1 MKATAATEI
10 AATELTAANAE
21 LSGNAELTASNA
33 ELTAANAELTAT
45 TVELTATTAN
55 AERAELTAANAELHA
70 NSKNGRRFRTCNCFS
85 QGAVLSIDIKQVSQR
100 QPLTKP
106 GLRE

>member
-45 TVELTATTAN
+45 TVELTA
-55 AERAELTAANAELHA
+55 ANAELHA
-70 NSKNGRRFRTCNCFS
+70 NAKIMVDVSELVIAFHREPCSPSTLNRFLN
-85 QGAVLSIDIKQVSQR
+85 VN
-100 QPLTKP
+100 P
-106 GLRE
+106 

>member
-45 TVELTATTAN
+45 TVELTATTA
-55 AERAELTAANAELHA
+55 ELHA
-70 NSKNGRRFRTCNCFS
+70 NAKIMVDVSELVIALHREPCSPSTFNRFLI
-85 QGAVLSIDIKQVSQR
+85 V
-100 QPLTKP
+100 KP
-106 GLRE
+106 

>member
-45 TVELTATTAN
+45 TVELTASN
-55 AERAELTAANAELHA
+55 AELTAANAELHA
-70 NSKNGRRFRTCNCFS
+70 NAKIMVDVSELVIALHREPCSPSTLNRFLNVKTCRNQAC
-85 QGAVLSIDIKQVSQR
+85 VC
-100 QPLTKP
+100 
-106 GLRE
+106 E

>member
-45 TVELTATTAN
+45 TVELTATTA
-55 AERAELTAANAELHA
+55 ELHA
-70 NSKNGRRFRTCNCFS
+70 NSKNGRRFRTCNCSS

-106 GLRE
+106 GLRV

>member
-45 TVELTATTAN
+45 TVELTATTA
-55 AERAELTAANAELHA
+55 ERAELTAAIAELHA
-70 NSKNGRRFRTCNCFS
+70 NSKNGRRFRTCNCSS

-100 QPLTKP
+100 QNLTKP
-106 GLRE
+106 GLR

>member
-45 TVELTATTAN
+45 TVELTA
-55 AERAELTAANAELHA
+55 ANAELHTNA
-70 NSKNGRRFRTCNCFS
+70 KIMVDVSELVIALHREPCSPSTLNRFLNVKTCRNQAC
-85 QGAVLSIDIKQVSQR
+85 V
-100 QPLTKP
+100 
-106 GLRE
+106 RE

>member
-45 TVELTATTAN
+45 TVELTATT
-55 AERAELTAANAELHA
+55 ERAELTAANAELHA

-100 QPLTKP
+100 QTLTKP
-106 GLRE
+106 GLRV

>member
-45 TVELTATTAN
+45 TVELTATTA
-55 AERAELTAANAELHA
+55 ELTASNAELHA
-70 NSKNGRRFRTCNCFS
+70 KAKMVDVSEIVIALLARGPCSPSTLTGFSSSKPAETRL
-85 QGAVLSIDIKQVSQR
+85 A
-100 QPLTKP
+100 
-106 GLRE
+106 

>member
-33 ELTAANAELTAT
+33 ELTAANAELTA
-45 TVELTATTAN
+45 
-55 AERAELTAANAELHA
+55 ANAELHA
-70 NSKNGRRFRTCNCFS
+70 NAKIMVDVSELVIALHREPCSPSTFNRFLNVKT
-85 QGAVLSIDIKQVSQR
+85 
-100 QPLTKP
+100 
-106 GLRE
+106 

>member
-45 TVELTATTAN
+45 TVELTATTA
-55 AERAELTAANAELHA
+55 ELTAANAELHA
-70 NSKNGRRFRTCNCFS
+70 NAKMVDVSELVIALHREPCSPSTLNRFLN
-85 QGAVLSIDIKQVSQR
+85 VN
-100 QPLTKP
+100 P
-106 GLRE
+106 

>member
-45 TVELTATTAN
+45 TVELTA
-55 AERAELTAANAELHA
+55 ANAELHA
-70 NSKNGRRFRTCNCFS
+70 NAKIMVDVSELVIALHREPCSPSTLNRFLN
-85 QGAVLSIDIKQVSQR
+85 VN
-100 QPLTKP
+100 P
-106 GLRE
+106 

>member
-45 TVELTATTAN
+45 T
-55 AERAELTAANAELHA
+55 AELTAANAELHA

-100 QPLTKP
+100 QNLTKP
-106 GLRE
+106 GLRA

>member
-45 TVELTATTAN
+45 TVELTATTA
-55 AERAELTAANAELHA
+55 ELHA
-70 NSKNGRRFRTCNCFS
+70 NAKIMVDVSELVIALHREPCSPSTLNRFLNVKT
-85 QGAVLSIDIKQVSQR
+85 
-100 QPLTKP
+100 
-106 GLRE
+106 

>member
-45 TVELTATTAN
+45 TVELTAAI
-55 AERAELTAANAELHA
+55 AELHA
-70 NSKNGRRFRTCNCFS
+70 NSKNGRRFRTCNCSS
-85 QGAVLSIDIKQVSQR
+85 QEPCSPSTLNRFLNVK
-100 QPLTKP
+100 T
-106 GLRE
+106 